1 MGGKFLYVWVTTIC
15 WALWRT
21 RNDVHFEKE
30 KKKIG
35 SPAESLFSLS
45 FYFLYWAELQPEG
58 DRKKLEDGAMVLKEV
73 APLAELSGDQRG
85 SWPLWLNA
93 ISTK

>member
-1 MGGKFLYVWVTTIC
+1 MYGSQQFAGPYGELEMMFILK
-15 WALWRT
+15 
-21 RNDVHFEKE
+21 K

-85 SWPLWLNA
+85 PWPLLAQRNLH
-93 ISTK
+93 